1 MISHETNI
9 QIRRPID
16 FNSSTIRLCIQK
28 NGPTMITKD
37 ELRELLHSTES
48 FRVERTTSSKSGKS
62 IVRTL

>member
-28 NGPTMITKD
+28 NGQNMITKD
-37 ELRELLHSTES
+37 EMRELLHSTES

>member
-16 FNSSTIRLCIQK
+16 FNSSIIRLCIQE
-28 NGPTMITKD
+28 NGQNMITKD
-37 ELRELLHSTES
+37 EIRELLHSTES
-48 FRVERTTSSKSGKS
+48 FRIERTTSSKSGKS

>member
-16 FNSSTIRLCIQK
+16 FNSSIIRLCIQE
-28 NGPTMITKD
+28 NEQNMITKD
-37 ELRELLHSTES
+37 EIRELLHSTES
-48 FRVERTTSSKSGKS
+48 FRIERTTSSKSGKS